1 MDKIE
6 ELALRWFP
14 KAFHMRDDRHDP
26 VDLNYEPRKTC
37 ESALREMA
45 AYSYRQADAV
55 VSELSPEIEHYDPA
69 LVITQIRERLQ
80 RLAESVENGG
90 KP

>member
-6 ELALRWFP
+6 ELERRYAIDGWNGN
-14 KAFHMRDDRHDP
+14 DRYVSRGDF
-26 VDLNYEPRKTC
+26 VE
-37 ESALREMA
+37 ALREMA

-55 VSELSPEIEHYDPA
+55 VSELSPEIEHSDPA
-69 LVITQIRERLQ
+69 WVITKIRERLQ

-90 KP
+90 K

>member
-6 ELALRWFP
+6 ELAEKYHFDEGPYDRA
-14 KAFHMRDDRHDP
+14 AFMA
-26 VDLNYEPRKTC
+26 
-37 ESALREMA
+37 ALREMA

-80 RLAESVENGG
+80 RLAESVEGN
-90 KP
+90 

>member
-1 MDKIE
+1 MWTVRIDYQRRAEMDKKIE
-6 ELALRWFP
+6 EIARRYHCDHS
-14 KAFHMRDDRHDP
+14 AFRA
-26 VDLNYEPRKTC
+26 
-37 ESALREMA
+37 ALREMA

>member
-26 VDLNYEPRKTC
+26 VDLNYESRKAC
-37 ESALREMA
+37 EAALREMA

-69 LVITQIRERLQ
+69 WIITQIRERLQ
-80 RLAESVENGG
+80 RLAESVESGG
-90 KP
+90 K